1 MNTLKTIFEKLS
13 KEETKLASHE
23 VELSITN
30 EIQDIIKIYETKVIP
45 DYVRI
50 EKERVRLGAEV
61 KKLKEDSKAA
71 YELYIKS
78 SERAFA
84 ARKQYIDLAKQL
96 GIDYKTEVFNK
107 MMQVSEAKQD
117 ISRAYKTYDFIANQV
132 KFSW

>member
-1 MNTLKTIFEKLS
+1 MNTRKTIYDKLFTEKV
-13 KEETKLASHE
+13 ELAKHE

-30 EIQDIIKIYETKVIP
+30 EILDIIKIYESKIIP

-71 YELYIKS
+71 YDLYLKS

-107 MMQVSEAKQD
+107 MMQVSEAKED
-117 ISRAYKTYDFIANQV
+117 IGRAYKTYDFIANQV
-132 KFSW
+132 KFSF